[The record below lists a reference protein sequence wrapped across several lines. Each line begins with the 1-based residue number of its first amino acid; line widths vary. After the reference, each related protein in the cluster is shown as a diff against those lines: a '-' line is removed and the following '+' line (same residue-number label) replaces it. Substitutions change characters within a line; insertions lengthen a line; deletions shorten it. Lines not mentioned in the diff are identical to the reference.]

1 MPEEI
6 WIVLNTTGEIIFE
19 PLTIEVALEW
29 IDRMYLKIVS
39 IIDDGTDLQYMVIP
53 A

>member
-6 WIVLNTTGEIIFE
+6 WIVLNTTGEIIYE

-29 IDRMYLKIVS
+29 IDWLNLKIVS
-39 IIDDGTDLQYMVIP
+39 IIDDGTDLQYAVVP
-53 A
+53 F

>member
-19 PLTIEVALEW
+19 PLTIEIALEW
-29 IDRMYLKIVS
+29 IDMMYLKIVS
-39 IIDDGTDLQYMVIP
+39 IKDDGTDLQYVVVP